1 MRQILLL
8 FLGLSLFHHP
18 VPLSAQRSDD
28 GLRPALESVY
38 LKWRDAMMR
47 KDAQAWAA
55 TITLYRQTVI
65 RNSVVSER
73 RTFPDAVF
81 ESGVQP
87 PALTG
92 LSLLEA
98 QAVGDS
104 AHLVYF
110 GKIDMGQDKD
120 LIRDNILKLKFYR
133 ESGQWKYDSN
143 RVVRLDSAPEVL
155 KDLREGKRP
164 DFLDSPE
171 YTPPG
176 SMPPPPPLCR
186 VPEFKAGYKLQTFG
200 YETTI
205 SMNGIEYEPVQD
217 ALDQQVLIGGL
228 VRGHNEMTLKLK
240 PVPRP
245 EGESAALQI
254 RVYILSDDPAKP
266 GVEVL
271 RWEAPESGAP
281 AKVTLPIEVKP

>member
-8 FLGLSLFHHP
+8 FVGISLFQ
-18 VPLSAQRSDD
+18 VATLLSGQGGDD
-28 GLRPALESVY
+28 GLRADLERVY
-38 LKWRDAMMR
+38 SRWRNAMIR

-55 TITLYRQTVI
+55 SITQYRQVVI

-73 RTFPDAVF
+73 QSFPDAVF
-81 ESGVQP
+81 ASEVQP
-87 PALTG
+87 PPLVG
-92 LSLLEA
+92 LRLLEVE
-98 QAVGDS
+98 AVGDT
-104 AHLVYF
+104 AHLIYF
-110 GKIDMGQDKD
+110 GKVNMGQDKE

-133 ESGQWKYDSN
+133 EGGEWKYDSN
-143 RVVRLDSAPEVL
+143 RVVRLDTAPEVL
-155 KDLREGKRP
+155 KELQEGKRP

-176 SMPPPPPLCR
+176 TMPPTPPLCR

-205 SMNGIEYEPVQD
+205 SMNGIDYEPVRD
-217 ALDQQVLIGGL
+217 ALDQQILIGGL
-228 VRGHNEMTLKLK
+228 VRGHNEMVLNMK

-245 EGESAALQI
+245 EGEKEALQI
-254 RVYILSDDPAKP
+254 RVYILSNDPDRP
-266 GVEVL
+266 GVEVA

-281 AKVTLPIEVKP
+281 AKVTLPIEVRQ

>member
-1 MRQILLL
+1 MRQFLLL
-8 FLGLSLFHHP
+8 FLGLSLFQLP
-18 VPLSAQRSDD
+18 VPLFGQRSDD
-28 GLRPALESVY
+28 GLRSALESVY
-38 LKWRDAMMR
+38 LKWRDAMIR

-81 ESGVQP
+81 ESGVLP

-98 QAVGDS
+98 QAVGDT

-110 GKIDMGQDKD
+110 GKIDMGQDKE

-133 ESGQWKYDSN
+133 ENGQWKYDSN
-143 RVVRLDSAPEVL
+143 RVVRLESAPEVL

-205 SMNGIEYEPVQD
+205 RMNGIEYEPVQD
-217 ALDQQVLIGGL
+217 ALDQQILIGGL
-228 VRGHNEMTLKLK
+228 VRGHNEMTLSLK

-266 GVEVL
+266 GTEVL